1 MTVLLD
7 VNVLIALIDPS
18 HVSHAAAHGWFSQTA
33 RDGWAT
39 CPIVENGVVRILSHS
54 AYPLP
59 DSAGFPS
66 RVAKVLRELR
76 RAPGYTF
83 WADDLSL
90 LDTDRVDLDAVLG
103 SRHVTDT
110 YLLAL
115 AVKHG
120 GKLATFDRRLKSD
133 AVKSGAAALHI
144 IATEGF

>member
-1 MTVLLD
+1 VTFLLD

-18 HVSHAAAHGWFSQTA
+18 HVNHAAAHDWFTQVA

-39 CPIVENGVVRILSHS
+39 CPIVENGVIRILSHS

-59 DSAGFPS
+59 DSASFPG

-90 LDTDRVDLDAVLG
+90 LDMDRVDLNAILS

-120 GKLATFDRRLKSD
+120 GRLATFDRRLKPD
-133 AVKSGAAALHI
+133 AVKSGADALHI
-144 IATEGF
+144 IATA